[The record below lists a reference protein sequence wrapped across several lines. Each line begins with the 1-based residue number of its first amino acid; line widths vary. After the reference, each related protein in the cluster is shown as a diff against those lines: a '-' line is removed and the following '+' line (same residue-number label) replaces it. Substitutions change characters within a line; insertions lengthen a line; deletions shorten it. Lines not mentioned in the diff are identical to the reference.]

1 MINYYAAVEKQKG
14 YDYEFNGS
22 KALKWMKEEFMD
34 KSVKYLGAKT
44 FVRKQTRMDK
54 VKLKE

>member
-14 YDYEFNGS
+14 YDYDFNGS
-22 KALKWMKEEFMD
+22 KTLKWMKEEFMD
-34 KSVKYLGAKT
+34 KSVRYLGAKT

-54 VKLKE
+54 VKLK